1 MSRMERP
8 SFDVLSFL
16 TEPGRPA
23 SVATVTG
30 RGQPALAMM
39 WFAVEDG
46 QVWFHSPRDD
56 PAPFLRAAERNE
68 PVAVM
73 VATFSPPDDVRQ
85 VRMTG
90 PARLA
95 SARDD
100 ERVRRIYE
108 RYVPAWTPDWA
119 GQATSENY
127 CLWSMAPHRGMA
139 VAYPGLAGGPPFH
152 WSSPDSFPAPGTD
165 QELN

>member
-1 MSRMERP
+1 MSRMQRP

-16 TEPGRPA
+16 GEPGRPA

-30 RGQPALAMM
+30 RGLPALAMM

-46 QVWFHSPRDD
+46 QVWFHSPRDE
-56 PAPFLRAAERNE
+56 PAPFLRAAERSE

-90 PARLA
+90 RARLA
-95 SARDD
+95 ARDD
-100 ERVRRIYE
+100 DRVRRIYE
-108 RYVPAWTPDWA
+108 RFVPTWTPAWEE
-119 GQATSENY
+119 QATSENY
-127 CLWSMAPHRGMA
+127 GLWSMTPERGMA
-139 VAYPGLAGGPPFH
+139 VAYPGLAGGPPFR
-152 WSSPDSFPAPGTD
+152 WSGPDAFLALRP
-165 QELN
+165 

>member
-1 MSRMERP
+1 MSRMDQP

-16 TEPGRPA
+16 AEPGRPA

-30 RGQPALAMM
+30 RGRPALAMM

-46 QVWFHSPRDD
+46 QVWFHTPRDE
-56 PAPFLRAAERNE
+56 PAPFLRAAGRNE

-95 SARDD
+95 AARDD
-100 ERVRRIYE
+100 DRVRRIYD
-108 RYVPAWTPDWA
+108 RYVPKWTPDWEE
-119 GQATSENY
+119 QATSENY
-127 CLWSMAPHRGMA
+127 RLWSMTPERGMA
-139 VAYPGLAGGPPFH
+139 VAYPGLAGGPPFR
-152 WSSPDSFPAPGTD
+152 WSGSDGFQALGT
-165 QELN
+165 

>member
-1 MSRMERP
+1 MLRMDEP
-8 SFDVLSFL
+8 SLDVLSFL
-16 TEPGRPA
+16 AEPGRPA

-30 RGQPALAMM
+30 RGLPALAMM

-46 QVWFHSPRDD
+46 QAWFHSPRDE

-73 VATFSPPDDVRQ
+73 VATFRPPDDVRQ

-90 PARLA
+90 AARLA
-95 SARDD
+95 AARDD
-100 ERVRRIYE
+100 DRVRRIYE
-108 RYVPAWTPDWA
+108 RYVPAWTPDWE

-127 CLWSMAPHRGMA
+127 RLWSMTPERGMA
-139 VAYPGLAGGPPFH
+139 VAYPGLAGGPPFR
-152 WSSPDSFPAPGTD
+152 WSGPDAFLARRP
-165 QELN
+165 

>member
-1 MSRMERP
+1 MSGMQRP

-16 TEPGRPA
+16 AEPGRPA

-39 WFAVEDG
+39 WFTVEDG
-46 QVWFHSPRDD
+46 QVWFHSPTDE
-56 PAPFLRAAERNE
+56 PAPFLRAAGQGE

-90 PARLA
+90 PARLRA
-95 SARDD
+95 GD
-100 ERVRRIYE
+100 EARVRRIYD
-108 RYVPAWTPDWA
+108 RYVPEWTPDWEQ
-119 GQATSENY
+119 QATSEDY
-127 CLWSMAPHRGMA
+127 CLWSMSPDRGMA
-139 VAYPGLAGGPPFH
+139 VAYPGLAGGPPFY
-152 WSSPDSFPAPGTD
+152 WSGPAEFEALRSGSG
-165 QELN
+165 

>member
-1 MSRMERP
+1 MSRMQRP

-16 TEPGRPA
+16 GEPGRPA

-30 RGQPALAMM
+30 RGLPALAMM

-46 QVWFHSPRDD
+46 QVWFHSPRDE
-56 PAPFLRAAERNE
+56 PAPFLRAAERSE

-90 PARLA
+90 RARPA
-95 SARDD
+95 ARDD
-100 ERVRRIYE
+100 DRVRRIYE
-108 RYVPAWTPDWA
+108 RFVPAWTPAWEE
-119 GQATSENY
+119 QATSKNY
-127 CLWSMAPHRGMA
+127 GLWSMTPERGMA
-139 VAYPGLAGGPPFH
+139 VAYPGLAGGPPFR
-152 WSSPDSFPAPGTD
+152 WSGPDAFLALRP
-165 QELN
+165 